1 MVNIICLIIA
11 AICAIA
17 GYFVQKKNYSW
28 NKFWILSL
36 LVILSAGFF
45 CAGITSSESCDY
57 TYYGGSKLQGACNI
71 SKPFRT
77 IIEIIV
83 DF

>member
-1 MVNIICLIIA
+1 MIINIICLIIA
-11 AICAIA
+11 AIFAIA
-17 GYFVQKKNYSW
+17 GCFVQKNYSW
-28 NKFWILSL
+28 DKFWLLSL
-36 LVILSAGFF
+36 LVILSGVFF

-57 TYYGGSKLQGACNI
+57 AYYGNRTQGACII

-77 IIEIIV
+77 IIEKIV

>member
-11 AICAIA
+11 AICAIV

-45 CAGITSSESCDY
+45 FVVIISSESCDY
-57 TYYGGSKLQGACNI
+57 AYYGEGACII

>member
-11 AICAIA
+11 AICAIV

-57 TYYGGSKLQGACNI
+57 AYYGKRTQGACII

>member
-45 CAGITSSESCDY
+45 CAGIISSESCDY
-57 TYYGGSKLQGACNI
+57 TYYGGSKVQGACII
-71 SKPFRT
+71 SKTFRAVV
-77 IIEIIV
+77 EKIV